1 MALSLFWMAN
11 LPYDTPIV
19 IIAFRR
25 ADLLIETLNS
35 VEKVRPRMVY
45 FVQDWYDEFT
55 PEYAQGCHEV
65 STILLKVQWPCE
77 IVYIKSGYNMGLKKR
92 VESGLHEVF
101 RQVDSAIVLEDD
113 VQISVDGLIFMQN
126 RLVEFANDKSCWHIN
141 ASNFVQGLSLRKDQ
155 FRFSQYAHSW
165 GWGTW
170 ADRWSKYD
178 GDLKFWPEYSESA
191 SFVDRFEYRS
201 EMKYWKQVFDA
212 VYFGRNSSSWAYP
225 WLASMWFHNGRAIS
239 PNVNF
244 VTNIGFDPRATHT
257 TQAPRQTINFRISDI
272 TSSKSLEAPEIQCVN
287 TMADRDEYLYH
298 FGGRLRRLKNSYVG
312 KILNQIRIKILGI
325 RSST

>member
-1 MALSLFWMAN
+1 
-11 LPYDTPIV
+11 
-19 IIAFRR
+19 
-25 ADLLIETLNS
+25 
-35 VEKVRPRMVY
+35 
-45 FVQDWYDEFT
+45 VQDWYDVNSSHLESDCL
-55 PEYAQGCHEV
+55 AV
-65 STILLKVQWPCE
+65 SELLDSINWPAD
-77 IVYIKSGYNMGLKKR
+77 IVRIKANFNMGLKDRIATGLTQVFQKVDRAIIIEEDIQIR
-92 VESGLHEVF
+92 VEGFHFLKTMLNEYCYDPTIW
-101 RQVDSAIVLEDD
+101 Q
-113 VQISVDGLIFMQN
+113 
-126 RLVEFANDKSCWHIN
+126 IN
-141 ASNFVQGLSLRKDQ
+141 ASNLVRKSNLPENQ
-155 FRFSQYAHSW
+155 YRYSQYAHSW

-201 EMKYWKQVFDA
+201 EMKYWKQVFDD

-257 TQAPRQTINFRISDI
+257 TQAPRQTRNFRISDI
-272 TSSKSLEAPEIQCVN
+272 TSSKRLEAPEIQCVN

-298 FGGRLRRLKNSYVG
+298 FGGRLRRLKYSYFG